1 MVNNVFLSLVLV
13 QRGVHKFV
21 LYNQISD
28 QFKKQFEQYVDVV
41 QGLLAKA
48 IVKKED
54 ENGDIQM
61 EDGNDGE
68 YI

>member
-1 MVNNVFLSLVLV
+1 
-13 QRGVHKFV
+13 
-21 LYNQISD
+21 
-28 QFKKQFEQYVDVV
+28 VDVV

-61 EDGNDGE
+61 EDANDGE
-68 YI
+68 YV